1 MHLTADQHAELA
13 RFPGALRD
21 LVRAELAAGNAIEDI
36 GHSFPAPPVGAYVL
50 LARALTTRPA
60 ASGQGLDFRARN
72 SAITSG
78 EFADARR
85 HFFVL
90 LPPVAEP
97 ELPDMDAIRRS
108 HAPLDQPLG
117 AEGATQRLPAPRRLG
132 PQPSHPVPV
141 LTCPDSVEAMQ
152 QAIVHALKRG
162 ARFSRSDKEGGSTL
176 VWRAGRFVRTDVGD
190 HPSEAFCSEEA
201 DLWPLLRSFCH
212 LALWRAQQGQP
223 LSALDTWRV
232 IWRSMSPP

>member
-13 RFPGALRD
+13 RFPGALRE
-21 LVRAELAAGNAIEDI
+21 LVHAELAAGNAIEGI

-50 LARALTTRPA
+50 LARALATRPA
-60 ASGQGLDFRARN
+60 ASGQGLVFRARN

-78 EFADARR
+78 EFTDAGR

-90 LPPVAEP
+90 LPPSAEP

-117 AEGATQRLPAPRRLG
+117 AEGATQRRPDT
-132 PQPSHPVPV
+132 QPSHHAPA
-141 LTCPDSVEAMQ
+141 LTCPDSVEAVQ

-162 ARFSRSDKEGGSTL
+162 ARFNRSDKEGSSTL
-176 VWRAGRFVRTDVGD
+176 MWRAGRFVRTDEGD
-190 HPSEAFCSEEA
+190 YPSEASCSEEA

-223 LSALDTWRV
+223 LSELDTWRV